1 MSTDISPQLR
11 ASGGRRRKHTCSWR
25 PQDATMGEGCPRLTQ
40 CLQELHPSGP
50 CALIRFHLRSDGGAT
65 LPFAT
70 ANYEDVQ
77 FLPYETVRQDAHTVF
92 PLLHPEDFDRVTIS
106 MTQAAREIRPWL
118 SEYRILHPQT
128 GKLHWLR
135 TCLVPHRGTQDDLV
149 GYGLQADVTAEKQLH
164 AAVLDLCRRTS
175 VGVFRTTMQGR
186 YLSVNQQ
193 FANICGYDSPEDLLS
208 ASVDISTQFYMHQG
222 ERKVLIDL
230 LKTHG
235 SVQRYAL
242 ETRTKHGGSRWVS
255 LNTRVVKNAKG
266 NIDCCE
272 GCCADITE
280 EVLRGLAQGRFAEMT
295 HTSFGTGG
303 DAPQET
309 EKPAGTAP
317 DGLCHLLTY
326 VRDAILWR
334 LSLSEPR

>member
-193 FANICGYDSPEDLLS
+193 FANICGYDSPETSS
-208 ASVDISTQFYMHQG
+208 APASTSPPSS
-222 ERKVLIDL
+222 
-230 LKTHG
+230 TC
-235 SVQRYAL
+235 
-242 ETRTKHGGSRWVS
+242 TRASARCSSTCSR
-255 LNTRVVKNAKG
+255 
-266 NIDCCE
+266 
-272 GCCADITE
+272 
-280 EVLRGLAQGRFAEMT
+280 
-295 HTSFGTGG
+295 
-303 DAPQET
+303 P
-309 EKPAGTAP
+309 TAP
-317 DGLCHLLTY
+317 Y
-326 VRDAILWR
+326 NAMPWR
-334 LSLSEPR
+334 RAPKAAAAAGFRSTCAW

>member
-1 MSTDISPQLR
+1 MSKAPSPQLQ
-11 ASGGRRRKHTCSWR
+11 ASGGRKRKHTCAWR
-25 PQDATMGEGCPRLTQ
+25 PEDAALGEGCPRLTR
-40 CLQELHPSGP
+40 CLQELHPFGP
-50 CALIRFHLRSDGGAT
+50 CALIRFHLRSDGSAA

-70 ANYEDVQ
+70 SNYEDVQ
-77 FLPYETVRQDAHTVF
+77 LLPFETVRHDAHTVF

-128 GKLHWLR
+128 GELRWLR
-135 TCLVPHRGTQDDLV
+135 SCLVPYQGTQDDLV
-149 GYGLQADVTAEKQLH
+149 GYGLQANVTGEKQFY

-193 FANICGYDSPEDLLS
+193 FANICGYDSPKDLLS
-208 ASVDISTQFYMHQG
+208 ASVDISTQFYMHPG

-230 LKTHG
+230 LKAHG
-235 SVQRYAL
+235 SIQRYAL
-242 ETRTKHGGSRWVS
+242 ETRTKGGGSRWVS
-255 LNTRVVKNAKG
+255 LNMRVVKNAKG
-266 NIDCCE
+266 HIDCCE
-272 GCCADITE
+272 GSCADITE
-280 EVLRGLAQGRFAEMT
+280 EVRRGLAQGRFAELT
-295 HTSFGTGG
+295 HTSFGEGEPF
-303 DAPQET
+303 PQKE
-309 EKPAGTAP
+309 EKPAGNAP

-334 LSLSEPR
+334 LNLSELR